1 MKNVVIVCGHP
12 DLKTSLANKTIL
24 DKIAAKCPQVEIR
37 KLCELYPDYQF
48 DIKAEQASLAKAD
61 IIVFAYPMSWY
72 SVPGLLKLYIVDKL
86 PTNGGFC
93 YLQHFYGIKGLEVH
107 VDHTSTGTVYF
118 VSAEKE
124 VVFPEHSHAAQW
136 TIVVSGSC
144 TFTANGESKVYS
156 AGETYFIPA
165 GLRHQI
171 TLHAG
176 YSEVD
181 YVDDP
186 ND

>member
-1 MKNVVIVCGHP
+1 MFPDIV
-12 DLKTSLANKTIL
+12 KK
-24 DKIAAKCPQVEIR
+24 
-37 KLCELYPDYQF
+37 
-48 DIKAEQASLAKAD
+48 
-61 IIVFAYPMSWY
+61 
-72 SVPGLLKLYIVDKL
+72 VPVR
-86 PTNGGFC
+86 N
-93 YLQHFYGIKGLEVH
+93 YGIDGLEVH
-107 VDHTSTGTVYF
+107 VDHTTTGTVYF
-118 VSAEKE
+118 VTAQKE
-124 VVFPEHSHAAQW
+124 VVFPEHAHAAQW
-136 TIVVSGSC
+136 TIVVTGSC
-144 TFTANGESKVYS
+144 TFTANGESKIYS

>member
-1 MKNVVIVCGHP
+1 MFPEI
-12 DLKTSLANKTIL
+12 IQ
-24 DKIAAKCPQVEIR
+24 KIPAR
-37 KLCELYPDYQF
+37 D
-48 DIKAEQASLAKAD
+48 
-61 IIVFAYPMSWY
+61 
-72 SVPGLLKLYIVDKL
+72 
-86 PTNGGFC
+86 
-93 YLQHFYGIKGLEVH
+93 YGIEGLHVH
-107 VDHTSTGTVYF
+107 VDHTPRGTIYF

-124 VVFPEHSHAAQW
+124 IEFPTHSHASQW

-144 TFTANGESKVYS
+144 TFTANGESKIYQ
-156 AGETYFIPA
+156 AGDTYFIPA
-165 GLRHQI
+165 GLEHQI

>member
-1 MKNVVIVCGHP
+1 MQRFFHEI
-12 DLKTSLANKTIL
+12 I
-24 DKIAAKCPQVEIR
+24 DK
-37 KLCELYPDYQF
+37 
-48 DIKAEQASLAKAD
+48 
-61 IIVFAYPMSWY
+61 
-72 SVPGLLKLYIVDKL
+72 VPTRD
-86 PTNGGFC
+86 
-93 YLQHFYGIKGLEVH
+93 YGIEGLTVH

-136 TIVVSGSC
+136 TIVVTGSC
-144 TFTANGESKVYS
+144 SFTANGETKIYK
-156 AGETYFIPA
+156 AGDTYLIPA
-165 GLRHQI
+165 GLKHQI

>member
-1 MKNVVIVCGHP
+1 M
-12 DLKTSLANKTIL
+12 
-24 DKIAAKCPQVEIR
+24 
-37 KLCELYPDYQF
+37 F
-48 DIKAEQASLAKAD
+48 AD
-61 IIVFAYPMSWY
+61 IIKK
-72 SVPGLLKLYIVDKL
+72 VPSRD
-86 PTNGGFC
+86 
-93 YLQHFYGIKGLEVH
+93 YGIDGLEVH

-118 VSAEKE
+118 VSAAKE
-124 VVFPEHSHAAQW
+124 VAFPEHAHAAQW

-144 TFTANGESKVYS
+144 TFTANGESKIYS
-156 AGETYFIPA
+156 A

>member
-1 MKNVVIVCGHP
+1 MRCGNVPRH
-12 DLKTSLANKTIL
+12 NK
-24 DKIAAKCPQVEIR
+24 KIPSR
-37 KLCELYPDYQF
+37 D
-48 DIKAEQASLAKAD
+48 
-61 IIVFAYPMSWY
+61 
-72 SVPGLLKLYIVDKL
+72 
-86 PTNGGFC
+86 
-93 YLQHFYGIKGLEVH
+93 YGIDGLAVR
-107 VDHTSTGTVYF
+107 VDPTSTGTVYF
-118 VSAEKE
+118 VSASKE
-124 VVFPEHSHAAQW
+124 VVFPEHAHAAQW

-144 TFTANGESKVYS
+144 TFTADGKTTTYR

-165 GLRHQI
+165 GLKHQI

>member
-1 MKNVVIVCGHP
+1 MSK
-12 DLKTSLANKTIL
+12 
-24 DKIAAKCPQVEIR
+24 
-37 KLCELYPDYQF
+37 F
-48 DIKAEQASLAKAD
+48 FAD
-61 IIVFAYPMSWY
+61 IIDH
-72 SVPGLLKLYIVDKL
+72 VPRRD
-86 PTNGGFC
+86 
-93 YLQHFYGIKGLEVH
+93 YGIDGLTVH

-124 VVFPEHSHAAQW
+124 VPFPEHAHAAQW
-136 TIVVSGSC
+136 TVVVTGEC
-144 TFTANGESKVYS
+144 RFTAEGKTTTYK

-171 TLHAG
+171 TLCPG

-186 ND
+186 KDGELK